1 MMTDRT
7 RRWGSRSRL
16 ALSLVAGTLLVASG
30 LRGQTQTP
38 GLDRAAEKV
47 RQAWLAHDYSG
58 LVASSDT
65 LRLQLPGIG
74 RAASVRPQQAAS
86 VLREYLRSAN
96 EIAFELRHF
105 RNVADGHSY
114 AQMVRRYVVQGTS
127 DERVETVFLG
137 FRWLGGVWRL
147 REVRVTP

>member
-1 MMTDRT
+1 
-7 RRWGSRSRL
+7 
-16 ALSLVAGTLLVASG
+16 VPLLVLTGSLLATSG
-30 LRGQTQTP
+30 LKGQTRTP
-38 GLDRAAEKV
+38 GLDEAAERV
-47 RQAWLAHDYSG
+47 RQAWLAHDYAG

-74 RAASVRPQQAAS
+74 RATPVRPPQAAR

-105 RNVADGHSY
+105 RSVAEGHSY

-137 FRWLGGVWRL
+137 FRWLEGQWRL